1 MKREELYRTK
11 YRSERELKDAIADY
25 ITFYNEK
32 RPHARNHQ
40 KHQMQP
46 NKYILIK
53 IPRFKGFRNVVFFCL
68 QIEFAIL
75 QNLHSDNKSGKSR
88 KTA

>member
-11 YRSERELKDAIADY
+11 YRSERELKKAIAGY

-40 KHQMQP
+40 KTPDATKEEYFQK
-46 NKYILIK
+46 NSK
-53 IPRFKGFRNVVFFCL
+53 I
-68 QIEFAIL
+68 
-75 QNLHSDNKSGKSR
+75 
-88 KTA
+88 